1 MADLRT
7 LLYTDA
13 ITLGSPTPVELLVY
27 NTGIDTPSNG
37 GRCCLFTVPANVTY
51 AIFEI
56 WGSGGGGAGTCCCM
70 QGRSG
75 GSGSYSRKTVR
86 SATLAG
92 CQYTICA
99 AGTTGV
105 SPTTTGCAGLTSF
118 VTGFGLSNFCAR
130 GGTPGA
136 TWCWGYC
143 ACSSLGRME
152 SWVCC
157 STGGDI
163 DIHGFEGGGLS
174 STYCFGNG
182 KQWAPVAP
190 MTISGPFFGPG
201 GCMNAG
207 AFGTLFC
214 GPVFPGGA
222 GLSSQSYGGS
232 CWCGQMGAGG
242 LVVVTYG

>member
-7 LLYTDA
+7 LLYTNTA
-13 ITLGSPTPVELLVY
+13 VPGLLPAEILVF
-27 NTGIDTPSNG
+27 NTNIDTPLNG
-37 GRCCLFTVPANVTY
+37 GRCCLFTVPGGATWVT
-51 AIFEI
+51 FDI
-56 WGSGGGGAGTCCCM
+56 WGGGGGGAGSCCCM

-75 GSGSYSRKTVR
+75 GSGSYSRKTVN

-99 AGTTGV
+99 AGTTGAAPGAV
-105 SPTTTGCAGLTSF
+105 GCVGNTSF
-118 VTGFGLSNFCAR
+118 VTGFGLTSFCAR
-130 GGTPGA
+130 GGCSGA

-143 ACSSLGRME
+143 ACSGLGRME
-152 SWVCC
+152 NWVCC
-157 STGGDI
+157 ATGGDI
-163 DIHGFEGGGLS
+163 DIHGIDGGGIS
-174 STYCFGNG
+174 STYCFANG

-201 GCMNAG
+201 GCQNGGMGEVN
-207 AFGTLFC
+207 FC

-222 GLSSQSYGGS
+222 GLSAQAYGGS

-242 LVVVTYG
+242 LVLVSYG